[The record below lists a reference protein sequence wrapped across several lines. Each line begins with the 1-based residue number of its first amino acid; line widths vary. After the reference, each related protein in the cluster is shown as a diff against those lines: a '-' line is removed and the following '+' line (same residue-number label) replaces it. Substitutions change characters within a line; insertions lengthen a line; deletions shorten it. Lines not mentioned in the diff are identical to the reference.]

1 MLNIVKSC
9 LSLEMSEKDFR
20 NTTKSLMLDSM
31 LSLMFL
37 KVQAL
42 GAYFLVLSRH
52 DKNEAEEGD
61 SRNNY
66 RSFSSEENHPET
78 ILDSEF

>member
-37 KVQAL
+37 KVRAL
-42 GAYFLVLSRH
+42 GAYFFGIIKAR
-52 DKNEAEEGD
+52 
-61 SRNNY
+61 
-66 RSFSSEENHPET
+66 
-78 ILDSEF
+78 